1 MSMTFAK
8 ARTTRVR
15 WNVMVKALP
24 VSRIATLEIVY
35 SLLITLQAPVVRR
48 SDNVDTDWLKFRLG
62 SSRQSGQAIL

>member
-24 VSRIATLEIVY
+24 VSRIATLVIVY

>member
-1 MSMTFAK
+1 MTFAK
-8 ARTTRVR
+8 VRTTRVR

-24 VSRIATLEIVY
+24 VSRIATLVIVY

-62 SSRQSGQAIL
+62 SSRQSGQAIP

>member
-1 MSMTFAK
+1 MTFAK
-8 ARTTRVR
+8 AGTTRVR

-24 VSRIATLEIVY
+24 VSRIATLVIVY